1 MHRLFSTM
9 SFSRVVVIVVA
20 GVIAILVGHSFTY
33 WVKYRTTASEL
44 STTQLQLVAA
54 QQANIDNLATIQFQ
68 REVIQIRDDVL
79 SQHIRSTGNID
90 SKLEDIQIEI
100 KAYEPAESTDEIE
113 CLDLRP
119 PSDLIDRLQSPAAEL

>member
-1 MHRLFSTM
+1 MQRLLSTM

-44 STTQLQLVAA
+44 STTQAQLVAA
-54 QQANIDNLATIQFQ
+54 QQANIDNLATIEFQ
-68 REVIQIRDDVL
+68 RSAIQVRDNVL
-79 SQHIRSTGNID
+79 SRHIESTGSID

-100 KAYEPAESTDEIE
+100 KAYEPEERTDEIE

-119 PSDLIDRLQSPAAEL
+119 PSDLIDRLQSPTAEP

>member
-1 MHRLFSTM
+1 MRRLISGM
-9 SFSRVVVIVVA
+9 SIGRVIWVVVA

-44 STTQLQLVAA
+44 STTQAQLVAT
-54 QQANIDNLATIQFQ
+54 QQANIDNLATIEFQ
-68 REVIQIRDDVL
+68 RGAIQIRDDVL
-79 SQHIRSTGNID
+79 TQYISSTGDID

-100 KAYEPAESTDEIE
+100 KAYEPEESTDEIE

-119 PSDLIDRLQSPAAEL
+119 PSDLIDRLQSPAAEP